1 MFRLCA
7 DTAWVLAQAFSSK
20 SAPARRSWRERKSA
34 PPKHAEF
41 PAHEDEEQAEWL
53 KANYKQISDA
63 TEEDGAPATMQQ
75 LRDYQATETLKSL
88 DVSANVSESETGK
101 LKPANTATMAA
112 ITAGITPT
120 QPLIKVPAKGK

>member
-1 MFRLCA
+1 MKNLKTHLPYLSLFDAKGRHVVFVGGVF
-7 DTAWVLAQAFSSK
+7 T
-20 SAPARRSWRERKSA
+20 P
-34 PPKHAEF
+34 
-41 PAHEDEEQAEWL
+41 EDDEQAEWL

-63 TEEDGAPATMQQ
+63 TDEDGAPATMQQ